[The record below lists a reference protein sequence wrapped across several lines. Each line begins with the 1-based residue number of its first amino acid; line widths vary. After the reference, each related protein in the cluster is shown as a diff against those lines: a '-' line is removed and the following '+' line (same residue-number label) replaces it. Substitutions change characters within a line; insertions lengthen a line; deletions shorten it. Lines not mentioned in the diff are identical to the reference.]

1 MYDVKFWVGHKRTV
15 VLTVLSNF
23 IVIFKNPTS
32 LIHDVDL
39 FFIWLPPSN
48 LTNNDGYTQNPYP
61 ILI

>member
-23 IVIFKNPTS
+23 IVIFKNLSSP
-32 LIHDVDL
+32 IHDVDL
-39 FFIWLPPSN
+39 FFIRLPQSN
-48 LTNNDGYTQNPYP
+48 LTNNDGYTENPYP